1 MQNITVCQWRKTHD
15 TNLPEGIREMCDW
28 ERFCTFA
35 RAPESRKVGGD
46 ARVTV
51 EGVAYEVDPDLAAE
65 TVTLWFGLFD
75 DELFVEYGE
84 RLYGPY
90 RPVSGPIP
98 LHRYRR
104 FKKTATEKR
113 ADRIEALTSRLA
125 LPRAALSDRPE
136 LSGTWQAFEPP
147 TQPFR
152 DPDPFH
158 QLAFPSVLDAKRAIA
173 DHLGIALA
181 KLPPAQLE
189 ALNAL
194 LMTTLAKQAVFDHV
208 RRHIEPMLG
217 R

>member
-1 MQNITVCQWRKTHD
+1 
-15 TNLPEGIREMCDW
+15 
-28 ERFCTFA
+28 
-35 RAPESRKVGGD
+35 
-46 ARVTV
+46 
-51 EGVAYEVDPDLAAE
+51 
-65 TVTLWFGLFD
+65 
-75 DELFVEYGE
+75 
-84 RLYGPY
+84 
-90 RPVSGPIP
+90 

-104 FKKTATEKR
+104 FKKTTTEKR
-113 ADRIEALTSRLA
+113 ADRIEALASRLA

-208 RRHIEPMLG
+208 RRHIEPTLG